1 MVQVLLVI
9 QLIVALA
16 LVGVILVQ
24 HSEGGALG
32 IGGGGAMSARGK
44 ANLLTRA
51 TTILAVLFI
60 GLSLLLT
67 IATKNSDD
75 GRSLLETTDVEIEEP
90 VVEPVDDRPQIPDG
104 DQ

>member
-1 MVQVLLVI
+1 MVEVLLVV
-9 QLIVALA
+9 QLLVALA

-51 TTILAVLFI
+51 TTILAILFI
-60 GLSLLLT
+60 SLSLLLT
-67 IATKNSDD
+67 IATKNADTS
-75 GRSLLETTDVEIEEP
+75 RSLLEAPELVIEEP
-90 VVEPVDDRPQIPDG
+90 VEEAPQIPTG
-104 DQ
+104 N

>member
-1 MVQVLLVI
+1 MIEVLLVI
-9 QLIVALA
+9 QLLVALA
-16 LVGVILVQ
+16 MVGVILVQ

-51 TTILAVLFI
+51 TTVLAIMFI

-67 IATKNSDD
+67 IVTSNSNE
-75 GRSLLETTDVEIEEP
+75 GGSLLDTPEAVVEEP
-90 VVEPVDDRPQIPDG
+90 EVEAPQIPDG
-104 DQ
+104 E

>member
-9 QLIVALA
+9 QLLVALA

-51 TTILAVLFI
+51 TTILAILFI

-67 IATKNSDD
+67 IATKNA
-75 GRSLLETTDVEIEEP
+75 GGERSILETPEIVIEEP
-90 VVEPVDDRPQIPDG
+90 EDETPQIPVG
-104 DQ
+104 N

>member
-1 MVQVLLVI
+1 MQEILLVI

-32 IGGGGAMSARGK
+32 IGGGGAMSARGT

-51 TTILAVLFI
+51 TTVLAIIFI
-60 GLSLLLT
+60 SLSLLLT
-67 IATKNSDD
+67 IVQINSDD
-75 GRSLLETTDVEIEEP
+75 NISVLDDPTEEQ
-90 VVEPVDDRPQIPDG
+90 VDDTPRIPDSN
-104 DQ
+104 

>member
-1 MVQVLLVI
+1 MQEILLVI

-32 IGGGGAMSARGK
+32 IGGGGAMSARGT

-51 TTILAVLFI
+51 TTVLAIAFI
-60 GLSLLLT
+60 SLSLLLT
-67 IATKNSDD
+67 IVQINSDD
-75 GRSLLETTDVEIEEP
+75 NISVLDQP
-90 VVEPVDDRPQIPDG
+90 VVEEPADDTPRIPDTN
-104 DQ
+104 

>member
-1 MVQVLLVI
+1 MVEVLLVI
-9 QLIVALA
+9 QLLVALA

-51 TTILAVLFI
+51 TTVLAVLFI
-60 GLSLLLT
+60 GLSLMLT
-67 IATKNSDD
+67 VATNTSDE
-75 GRSLLETTDVEIEEP
+75 GRSLLDMEEIVVEEP
-90 VVEPVDDRPQIPDG
+90 EEDAPQIPDSN
-104 DQ
+104 